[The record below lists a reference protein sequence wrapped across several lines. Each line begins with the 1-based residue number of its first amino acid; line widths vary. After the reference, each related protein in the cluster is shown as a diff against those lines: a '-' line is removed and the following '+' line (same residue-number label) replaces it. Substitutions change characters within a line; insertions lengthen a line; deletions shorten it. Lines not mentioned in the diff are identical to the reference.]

1 MIEVTSD
8 QPIVSKAF
16 AILGAFREDFV
27 LGVSEISR
35 RTGIPR
41 TTVHRLANQ
50 LLDEGA
56 LRRVGSKFRVG
67 PTLLELGQLH
77 FPERLRHTL
86 QPVLDDLQRMTSGDV
101 SLLEP
106 IGDEVITIMASRS
119 RRPSATSIHVGRR
132 LPVHSC
138 AGGHLLLALNEARMP
153 ESLSRLTPNT
163 VTSASTLRKRLESV
177 RTTAIAIEHGEG
189 EIGRSSIAV
198 GARNRHGRVLGALM
212 VSGPTASLD
221 VDLVSASLQ
230 TFSQTFTLVG
240 HKVGSVGFFASA
252 RPKS

>member
-35 RTGIPR
+35 RTGMPR

-77 FPERLRHTL
+77 FPERLRHIL
-86 QPVLDDLQRMTSGDV
+86 QPVLDDLQRMTNCDV

-119 RRPSATSIHVGRR
+119 RRANATSIHVGRR

-138 AGGHLLLALNEARMP
+138 AGGQLLLALGEVRMP
-153 ESLSRLTPNT
+153 TSLSKLTPST
-163 VTSASTLRKRLESV
+163 VTSATVLRKRLEAV
-177 RTTAIAIEHGEG
+177 RASAIAVEHGEG

-212 VSGPTASLD
+212 VSGPTTSID
-221 VDLVSASLQ
+221 VDLVSSSLQ
-230 TFSQTFTLVG
+230 SFSQTFTLVG
-240 HKVGSVGFFASA
+240 QKVGAVGFFASA